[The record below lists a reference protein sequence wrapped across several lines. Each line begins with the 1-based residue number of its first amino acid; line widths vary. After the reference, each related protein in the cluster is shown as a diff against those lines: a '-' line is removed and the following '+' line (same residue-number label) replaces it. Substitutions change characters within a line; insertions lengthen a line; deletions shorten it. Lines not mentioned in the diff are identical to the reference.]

1 MPQIT
6 LTIGFIPDD
15 WSSASDDSKTI
26 MVGDTDHSRTKEY
39 EYVIGDDSFKNST
52 TGASL
57 EGDMDAVCSSI
68 FTDSG
73 VLSGGASRLKPY
85 LMKNIYEVCLEETGD
100 IDVDI
105 DLFEEGI
112 SQFENKRKKYNG
124 CFYYRYIIED
134 EGEIAKEL
142 LFVTK
147 KSSGPALNST
157 NGH

>member
-1 MPQIT
+1 MSQIT
-6 LTIGFIPDD
+6 LTIGFIPID

-57 EGDMDAVCSSI
+57 EGDMDAVCKSI

-73 VLSGGASRLKPY
+73 VLSGGASHLKPY

-124 CFYYRYIIED
+124 CFYCRYIVED
-134 EGEIAKEL
+134 EGEITKEL

-147 KSSGPALNST
+147 KK
-157 NGH
+157 